1 MMKLIIHTLFSQEFT
16 LTIEWKMSNLLTSV
30 ANTGC
35 LLWNTCAA
43 QGIFTFLIHL
53 LHEFNYFRCA
63 EHAVS
68 PHDSQ
73 SSPSQGFMMR
83 KVLLG

>member
-43 QGIFTFLIHL
+43 QGIFTFLLHL
-53 LHEFNYFRCA
+53 LHNMNLIILDVRNMPFHHMTHNQ
-63 EHAVS
+63 VQVK
-68 PHDSQ
+68 DS
-73 SSPSQGFMMR
+73 
-83 KVLLG
+83 